1 MAKRTLNDRIVT
13 TLKVSGITKDGK
25 PRDRLD
31 VMDALVPGFGVRV
44 TSKGQRTYIL
54 AGRFP
59 GRPYYTR
66 RELGDVGALALTDA
80 RSKARSWIELIG
92 QGKDPAAEEARIER
106 ENLRRQ
112 ENTFLAVAEEY
123 IRLVIVGPDETKPKQ
138 RKGPEIARVIRSVFI
153 LLWGERPITEITR
166 HDVLTAIEAVRDHG
180 TAKMLASH
188 GIKVKQRKGGRGNA
202 GRAPAQARNLLGSLK
217 TLFSWAIERGTY
229 GLEVSPCDHLRS
241 ARIIGEK
248 ESGDRVLSD
257 DEIFAFW
264 RATGRMGYP
273 AGPLYQLL
281 LLTGLRL
288 NEVADGRWT
297 EFDPAVMRAIRQR
310 PENQSVG
317 WTKLKSDQLAWVIPG
332 DRMKGK
338 NGKVRPHVVPLT
350 TDVLEILEI
359 LPHFKRGDYLF
370 STTFGE
376 KPVWIGDKVKNKL
389 DLRMLRTIRALTRR
403 RGEDPRRVGLPH
415 WINHD
420 LRRTL
425 RTGLS
430 ALRVDREVREAVLA
444 HVKPGIEGVYDLY
457 DLLDE
462 KRHALELWAVRLR
475 SIVTAQSNSI
485 GNVVPLTVERG

>member
-1 MAKRTLNDRIVT
+1 MAKQTLNDRIVK
-13 TLKVSGITKDGK
+13 TLKVTGKTKDGK

-31 VMDALVPGFGVRV
+31 VMDALVPGFGIRV

-59 GRPYYTR
+59 GRPHYTR
-66 RELGDVGALALTDA
+66 RELGDVGALTLTDA
-80 RSKARSWIELIG
+80 RHKARRWIELVG

-123 IRLVIVGPDETKPKQ
+123 IRLIVIGPDETKPKQ
-138 RKGPEIARVIRSVFI
+138 RKGPEIARIIRSVFI
-153 LLWGERPITEITR
+153 PLWGARPITEITR
-166 HDVLTAIEAVRDHG
+166 HDVLTAIEGVRDHG
-180 TAKMLASH
+180 TAKMLSSH
-188 GIKVKQRKGGRGNA
+188 GINVKQRKGGIGNA
-202 GRAPAQARNLLGSLK
+202 GPAPAQARNLLGSLK
-217 TLFSWAIERGTY
+217 TLFSWAIERGTF

-248 ESGDRVLSD
+248 ESGDRVLND

-264 RATGRMGYP
+264 RSARRMGYP

-281 LLTGLRL
+281 LLIGLRL

-297 EFDPAVMRAIRQR
+297 EFDPAVTRAIRQR
-310 PENQSVG
+310 QENHSVD
-317 WTKLKSDQLAWVIPG
+317 WTKLKSDHLAWVIPG

-338 NGKVRPHVVPLT
+338 NGKARPHVVPLT
-350 TDVLEILEI
+350 ADVLVILET

-376 KPVWIGDKVKNKL
+376 KPVWIGDKIKNKL
-389 DLRMLRTIRALTRR
+389 DLRMLRTLRALARW
-403 RGEDPRRVGLPH
+403 RGEHARKVELPH
-415 WINHD
+415 WTNHD

-462 KRHALELWAVRLR
+462 KRRALELWAARLR
-475 SIVTAQSNSI
+475 SIVTPPP
-485 GNVVPLTVERG
+485 GNVVAFAARG